1 METLLIIQARMGS
14 SRLPGKVLK
23 ILGEHTTLE
32 YVIRRC
38 FKIPSVNK
46 IVVATSNLN
55 QDNLIEF
62 FCDNQGIECF
72 RGDEKNVLSRY
83 VSIADKYKPQFIVR
97 VTADC
102 PFLDFQMAEEMIS
115 LIKKSK
121 VDIIDYNEGFIPR
134 GIGVEVLTYTALQY
148 IYENSNKD
156 YQKEHVTYY
165 AYEEEHK
172 DEFSRYSYKIPEK
185 LHYPQHRLTLDTVED
200 YELLNKLA
208 NHFKDIEVSTGE
220 IIAYLNRNS
229 DISSINDYIKQK
241 NIF

>member
-1 METLLIIQARMGS
+1 MDTLLIIQARMGS

-23 ILGEHTTLE
+23 MLGGHTTLE

-46 IVVATSNLN
+46 IVVATSNLK

-62 FCDNQGIECF
+62 FCDNQGVECF

-102 PFLDFQMAEEMIS
+102 PFLDFQMAEEMIR

-208 NHFKDIEVSTGE
+208 NYFKDIEVSTGE